1 MIVVMGATG
10 ATGNA
15 LLHSL
20 LALGAPVRALTRTP
34 HIPIPGTTGATGI
47 RPLPV
52 EVQYADAAD
61 PRALRAA
68 FKGAGQ
74 LFLAMA
80 NGPEQVALETRV
92 IDIAAQAGIGH
103 IVKISAPA
111 AEADSPVAVSRGHHA
126 VEERLRACGL
136 THTIL
141 RPSAF
146 MQNLLRLAPA
156 VAQGVILGAM
166 GEAPCNYVD
175 CRDIGDVAAAALTR
189 PGIAGG
195 TYTLTGPEAVAYPEL
210 AARLTTLTG
219 RPVRYV
225 DLAPDELR
233 DSLIR
238 HAHMP
243 DWLADHVTEIQQLAV
258 TRPEN
263 PTTTVTDLLGRP
275 PRTLDAFLREHHAHF
290 RSTDLSAEPR
300 PRQASGVRPV

>member
-1 MIVVMGATG
+1 MGATG

-34 HIPIPGTTGATGI
+34 HIPIPGATSTTGATGI
-47 RPLPV
+47 HPLPV

-61 PRALRAA
+61 PRSLRTA
-68 FKGAGQ
+68 FKGADQ

-126 VEERLRACGL
+126 VEEHLRACGL
-136 THTIL
+136 THTVL
-141 RPSAF
+141 RPYAF

-156 VAQGVILGAM
+156 VARGVILGTM

-238 HAHMP
+238 NAHMP

-275 PRTLDAFLREHHAHF
+275 PRTLDAFLREHHAQF

-300 PRQASGVRPV
+300 PRPAPGVLPV